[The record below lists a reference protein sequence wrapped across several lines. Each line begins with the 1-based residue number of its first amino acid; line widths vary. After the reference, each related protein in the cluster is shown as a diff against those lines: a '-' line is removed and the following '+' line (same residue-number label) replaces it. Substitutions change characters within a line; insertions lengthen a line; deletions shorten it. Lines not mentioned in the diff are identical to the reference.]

1 MVIDRSKHN
10 KYTTGAIYGN
20 QTSGGITTDA
30 NGNITGNDG
39 LSYSGGIIY
48 INGGAGGGISQE
60 LIDMLTNQDAFSYF
74 NVSDGIN
81 TVNVEAKQEKDV
93 INLNIIGDNESVE
106 TKVSTEK
113 YLPET
118 YYNGTGLKPG
128 RYSVSYNKVLIPDI
142 SGGDPVEII
151 KWVITI
157 KKIYG
162 NPIFPSVDFNGVQ
175 LLENGNSLGAFSID
189 SDRLTVTSNQT
200 TGLQQI
206 VIQLDSLINFTE
218 IRLISSEDYTSSVY
232 TTVTDIEDITIQTF
246 TTVLISQA
254 DTTRY
259 WKLDEEGKLFTDYDV
274 YTTKTL
280 GAKDLIWSDHGY
292 RVGDFVQGISGGIFH
307 IDDGIG
313 TVYAELD
320 KLKVRKKAYFETLEI
335 VNVNTVG
342 GKQIISPAG
351 AITIRKVDINDTYYR
366 CYFLGE
372 QDGVEIENR
381 FKVNDLAFSQNFNI
395 KKPGNYEQVANHYF
409 WRRVVGVSTQVDSD
423 GNHYIDLSV
432 IDCDTD
438 SDIPHVN
445 DVVAQLGN
453 TNDPDRQSAMIF
465 SSVDSESPRIMLCHG
480 INTYT
485 LNATNYFDLGVNH
498 ATNQAYMNVYGN
510 TYIGAKDGSTYIDYS
525 QTNGLTIKAHIS
537 ASSTYG
543 GQQFSDVFVTSENLS
558 SSVKAI
564 VGDDLEFLQNQ
575 IDGSIESYFYDYS
588 PTLNNYPAIE
598 WVTEADRQRH
608 NGDTFTN
615 IQEFIS
621 DSLTPDAGKSWRWVK
636 NDSGVWGWIP
646 ISDSDAVAALK
657 KAGQAQ
663 DTADGKRKVFTQ
675 KPGLN
680 DDYQVGD
687 LWVNATFTDTNGLL
701 LYSNDLLRANTSKN
715 KGELFSISHWEL
727 ASKYTDDTMASD
739 ALAKANAAQ
748 AAATAAGSAASQA
761 QTEIN
766 AYKLEIDDIFSDG
779 IITTSERS
787 RLNTLKDTINTTL
800 FDVQTTYN
808 NVYNNSALDGKTQ
821 KTALKTA
828 YTQFSNAATT
838 LLNSVTT
845 VISKNTISKGDVSA
859 VDQAYNN
866 FNTKYVD
873 YVAALHAANLEIM
886 NTLSNTAYANAVNKF
901 AWLNG
906 LFDPDQTTTIEG
918 GVVTTGVLA
927 LGKTTSGVFNVNAGI
942 NGVSNSSYLG
952 NGIAL
957 WFGGDM
963 IDKDNYTAGN
973 RPANVATSLIR
984 FDGSGYLGYIPN
996 SDSSK
1001 DEAAIWW
1008 DASGNIHANPLS
1020 FFVGPSSVGLLLS
1033 AFQVVPTSVGTP
1045 AAQYIIQRAPF
1056 QTVRIGNAYLG
1067 YDVVNNAV
1075 YVYTKDA
1082 SGNETACNFYARG
1095 GVSSL
1100 GFASGSGGAGGLDVD
1115 AMWDILG
1122 EDSTEQ
1128 IHPSHISTALSTYAT
1143 QDWVTEK
1150 LSNITIDTTNLVTT
1164 NTTQTIS
1171 ALKTITAGLKVSGRL
1186 YGTGDDEGIVVGRAS
1201 NSYAGITLGEHNGTH
1216 ASFYLN
1222 PNNDVI
1228 FRYKDSSNV
1237 FDVKHPK
1244 KSGTIALVGESY
1256 TKSESDGKY
1265 VTLSTAQTITGLKS
1279 FGTNVSTSGGE
1290 INRMAIIPYKHTG
1303 GPWYVNSYDTTST
1316 AYLRIKYG
1324 NTVAAHINH
1333 LGDLW
1338 VEGKIA
1344 KGGGTASQFLMADG
1358 SVKGTYDVYY
1368 ASKTRF
1374 LEEATGLARGD
1385 NDSSIEIPSSL
1396 PAGIRTRF
1404 KNNVG
1409 ASSPF
1414 GWNTIVDMTAFS
1426 GGSSSGAGYRNQF
1439 LFCNSAAQTD
1449 GSFWVRNGV
1458 DSTWNAWKKVLT
1470 EGNYPYYLDS
1480 RYVKKSGDTMTG
1492 KLTISHASNE
1502 SMIVNSTGAETYI
1515 RVQNAGASK
1524 SCFGWHN
1531 NASVGTYMYSSAC
1544 NKYLGIMDNGTPYFN
1559 GSTIWHAGNDGSGS
1573 GLDADLLDG
1582 LHGGRNGGYVLN
1594 ISLGDILDYGYTAV
1608 GLVDLTNP
1616 SSNPSKQSLSIGKVG
1631 VYRMNAVGG
1640 YNCTVTFA
1648 IQRVYNTN
1656 GMVGTYSLCGNA
1668 SYFKPVT
1675 FIYNGVKYGGF
1686 AFKLGE
1692 ANGNVRIQLQYG
1704 DVQPFKVDYK
1714 KIQAGTTTVLNSE
1727 INNSIVEV
1735 TSLDNRISAIASSA
1749 TKLQTART
1757 LWGQSFDGTGN
1768 VNGHLSIGKIVPQ
1781 VNAGRAE
1788 FSLVSTTDIPC
1799 DLWLGTNNDYH
1810 WSINERDS
1818 TERHD
1823 LSIYSRLSGKHVMRI
1838 LSDGKVGIG
1847 TTSPSYKLHVA
1858 GDIYANGGWLRTSGN
1873 VGWYSETHGG
1883 GIYMTDSSYVRVYGY
1898 KVLYSSSGYLA
1909 PYSSGTWISMA
1920 RRTDCIYADS
1930 NNTASSAH
1938 CLFRTKWNNG
1948 NALCYGGLGDQMG
1961 FYAFNKANIDSN
1973 SNAVAWSTYWT
1984 SNGTIHHGG
1993 ALEVSSTI
2001 FSNTGIWT
2009 NGYVS
2014 AKGNNTSDIRLK
2026 TDIKNFNA
2034 ISIIKSLRPVSFKW
2048 NELARKNSKV
2058 FDTDEVQYGLIAQEV
2073 KAVAPWAAV
2082 DNMFKDGYMGVRYD
2096 KFIPVLMKAQIE
2108 TIDEVADLKRRV
2120 ADLEKENKRL
2130 KELYYGK

>member
-1 MVIDRSKHN
+1 MVINRSKHN

-30 NGNITGNDG
+30 NGNVTASDG
-39 LSYSGGIIY
+39 LGYSGGIIY

-81 TVNVEAKQEKDV
+81 TVNVEAKQEKDY

-118 YYNGTGLKPG
+118 YYNSTGLKPG
-128 RYSVSYNKVLIPDI
+128 RYSVSYNKILIPDI
-142 SGGDPVEII
+142 SGGDPIEII

-157 KKIYG
+157 KKVYG
-162 NPIFPSVDFNGVQ
+162 DPIFPSTDFNGVQ
-175 LLENGNSLGAFSID
+175 LLEDGNSLGAFSID

-200 TGLQQI
+200 IGLQQI

-218 IRLISSEDYTSSVY
+218 IRLISSEDYTSSAY
-232 TTVTDIEDITIQTF
+232 TTITDIKDITIQTF

-254 DTTRY
+254 GATRY
-259 WKLDEEGKLFTDYDV
+259 WKLDENGKLFTEYDV

-280 GAKDLIWSDHGY
+280 GAKDLIWSDKGY
-292 RVGDFVQGISGGIFH
+292 RVGNFVQGISGGIFH
-307 IDDGIG
+307 INDEIG

-335 VNVNTVG
+335 INVNTVG

-409 WRRVVGVSTQVDSD
+409 WRKVVGVSTQVDSD
-423 GNHYIDLSV
+423 GNHYIDLS
-432 IDCDTD
+432 ITDCDTD

-480 INTYT
+480 IDTYT

-575 IDGSIESYFYDYS
+575 IDGNIESYFYDYS
-588 PTLNNYPAIE
+588 PTLNNYPAVE
-598 WVTEADRQRH
+598 WTTEADKQRH

-687 LWVNATFTDTNGLL
+687 LWVNATFTDSGGLL
-701 LYSNDLLRANTSKN
+701 LYSNDLLRANTAKN
-715 KGELFSISHWEL
+715 KGELFSITHWEL

-748 AAATAAGSAASQA
+748 AAATAAGSAATQA

-779 IITTSERS
+779 VITTSERS

-821 KTALKTA
+821 KTALQTA
-828 YTQFSNAATT
+828 YTQFSNSATA

-845 VISKNTISKGDVSA
+845 VTNKSTISKGDISA
-859 VDQAYNN
+859 VDQAYSN
-866 FNTKYVD
+866 FNTKYTD

-906 LFDPDQTTTIEG
+906 LFDPDQTTTIDG

-984 FDGSGYLGYIPN
+984 FDGSGYLGYVPN

-1001 DEAAIWW
+1001 DDAAIWW

-1020 FFVGPSSVGLLLS
+1020 FFVGPESVGLLLS
-1033 AFQVVPTSVGTP
+1033 AFQIVPTSVGAP

-1056 QTVRIGNAYLG
+1056 QEVRIGNAYLG

-1075 YVYTKDA
+1075 YVYTRDEQ
-1082 SGNETACNFYARG
+1082 GNEIACNFYARG
-1095 GVSSL
+1095 GISMYGS
-1100 GFASGSGGAGGLDVD
+1100 GSGSGGAGGLDVD

-1122 EDSTEQ
+1122 ESGIEQ
-1128 IHPSHISTALSTYAT
+1128 IHPSHISTALIDY
-1143 QDWVTEK
+1143 VN
-1150 LSNITIDTTNLVTT
+1150 NIIVN
-1164 NTTQTIS
+1164 
-1171 ALKTITAGLKVSGRL
+1171 
-1186 YGTGDDEGIVVGRAS
+1186 GTGNVVTSITKQGNDINVSLGTVQGAS
-1201 NSYAGITLGEHNGTH
+1201 SWADITGKPSWIGNSKPSYSFGELTGKPTTLAGYGITD
-1216 ASFYLN
+1216 A
-1222 PNNDVI
+1222 
-1228 FRYKDSSNV
+1228 
-1237 FDVKHPK
+1237 
-1244 KSGTIALVGESY
+1244 
-1256 TKSESDGKY
+1256 
-1265 VTLSTAQTITGLKS
+1265 VTLGTAQTITGFKT
-1279 FGTNVSTSGGE
+1279 FGVRTTTNTGE
-1290 INRMAIIPYKHTG
+1290 ANRIEIVPYKHTG
-1303 GPWYVNSYDTTST
+1303 TWYVNVYDTLSV
-1316 AYLRIKYG
+1316 AYLRLRYG
-1324 NTVAAHINH
+1324 ESDIPFSLSHQ
-1333 LGDLW
+1333 GDLT
-1338 VEGKIA
+1338 IA
-1344 KGGGTASQFLMADG
+1344 GRYIKSGGTSSQFLKADG
-1358 SVKGTYDVYY
+1358 SVDSNTYLTDSNLDHLYSVDTRSTPTLPNTFGNGLRAEFKYNSTNGLSDGGIYNGVLHFKPYGGSDDHSGGYPHQLGFTDNGNMWHRVGTSGTAWSTWCKLLDNNNY
-1368 ASKTRF
+1368 AGI
-1374 LEEATGLARGD
+1374 L
-1385 NDSSIEIPSSL
+1385 DSS
-1396 PAGIRTRF
+1396 
-1404 KNNVG
+1404 
-1409 ASSPF
+1409 
-1414 GWNTIVDMTAFS
+1414 
-1426 GGSSSGAGYRNQF
+1426 
-1439 LFCNSAAQTD
+1439 
-1449 GSFWVRNGV
+1449 
-1458 DSTWNAWKKVLT
+1458 
-1470 EGNYPYYLDS
+1470 
-1480 RYVKKSGDTMTG
+1480 YVKKSGDTMTG
-1492 KLTISHASNE
+1492 PLTIQMGDDTKLIFNNTDGEKYTTISFRENGTDYAGIN
-1502 SMIVNSTGAETYI
+1502 VNSGSYNFYSLPI
-1515 RVQNAGASK
+1515 NAAYYTANTTTL
-1524 SCFGWHN
+1524 C
-1531 NASVGTYMYSSAC
+1531 
-1544 NKYLGIMDNGTPYFN
+1544 
-1559 GSTIWHAGNDGSGS
+1559 GN
-1573 GLDADLLDG
+1573 LNADLLDG
-1582 LHGGRNGGYVLN
+1582 FHKD
-1594 ISLGDILDYGYTAV
+1594 DIYGYIYTT
-1608 GLVDLTNP
+1608 DLN
-1616 SSNPSKQSLSIGKVG
+1616 
-1631 VYRMNAVGG
+1631 
-1640 YNCTVTFA
+1640 
-1648 IQRVYNTN
+1648 
-1656 GMVGTYSLCGNA
+1656 
-1668 SYFKPVT
+1668 
-1675 FIYNGVKYGGF
+1675 
-1686 AFKLGE
+1686 
-1692 ANGNVRIQLQYG
+1692 NV
-1704 DVQPFKVDYK
+1704 
-1714 KIQAGTTTVLNSE
+1714 
-1727 INNSIVEV
+1727 INNSGISYYAYDYAASSSVINQPLGNNV
-1735 TSLDNRISAIASSA
+1735 YDARGVMTFYNDYRLQMSWRFNDAANLYMRAMYNGTWYGWGKVAFTTDNVASA
-1749 TKLQTART
+1749 TKLQTARSI
-1757 LWGQSFDGTGN
+1757 WGQSFDGTGN
-1768 VNGHLSIGKIVPQ
+1768 VSGSLTNVTDITASGLITANRFLSANIRIECDNSGAVNGHTSEI
-1781 VNAGRAE
+1781 
-1788 FSLVSTTDIPC
+1788 
-1799 DLWLGTNNDYH
+1799 NNFKNHLYLQH
-1810 WSINERDS
+1810 HTSNNTYICTGGGN
-1818 TERHD
+1818 
-1823 LSIYSRLSGKHVMRI
+1823 
-1838 LSDGKVGIG
+1838 VGIG
-1847 TTSPSYKLHVA
+1847 TATPSYKLHVA
-1858 GDIYANGGWLRTSGN
+1858 GSVYSSDWYYSQSNGYFINTGNVYYRQKDGYPDIYTGNGNEICIGSKTTDIYVNYRKSNAPNTPVN
-1873 VGWYSETHGG
+1873 WYWMNGT
-1883 GIYMTDSSYVRVYGY
+1883 
-1898 KVLYSSSGYLA
+1898 SSGYANFTL
-1909 PYSSGTWISMA
+1909 
-1920 RRTDCIYADS
+1920 
-1930 NNTASSAH
+1930 
-1938 CLFRTKWNNG
+1938 G
-1948 NALCYGGLGDQMG
+1948 NLL
-1961 FYAFNKANIDSN
+1961 
-1973 SNAVAWSTYWT
+1973 
-1984 SNGTIHHGG
+1984 
-1993 ALEVSSTI
+1993 
-2001 FSNTGIWT
+2001 
-2009 NGYVS
+2009 
-2014 AKGNNTSDIRLK
+2014 AKGGITMYSDIRKKNVLE
-2026 TDIKNFNA
+2026 NFNLPLEKICA
-2034 ISIIKSLRPVSFKW
+2034 APLFRFTYKDDDKSTLHIGSSAQYWQDVPGIVSTDSEGKYLTMDYNAMLSAVTLSLAKYTKKHETEIEKLKMENIQLRQ
-2048 NELARKNSKV
+2048 R
-2058 FDTDEVQYGLIAQEV
+2058 
-2073 KAVAPWAAV
+2073 
-2082 DNMFKDGYMGVRYD
+2082 
-2096 KFIPVLMKAQIE
+2096 IE
-2108 TIDEVADLKRRV
+2108 FLERRV
-2120 ADLEKENKRL
+2120 A
-2130 KELYYGK
+2130 

>member
-1 MVIDRSKHN
+1 MVINRSKHN

-30 NGNITGNDG
+30 DGNVTASDG
-39 LSYSGGIIY
+39 LGYSGGIIY

-81 TVNVEAKQEKDV
+81 TVNVEAKQEKDY

-118 YYNGTGLKPG
+118 YYNSTGLKPG
-128 RYSVSYNKVLIPDI
+128 RYSVSYNKILIPDI
-142 SGGDPVEII
+142 SGGDPVEIV

-162 NPIFPSVDFNGVQ
+162 DPIFPSTDFNGVQ
-175 LLENGNSLGAFSID
+175 LLEDGNSLGAFSID

-218 IRLISSEDYTSSVY
+218 IRLISSEDYTSSAY
-232 TTVTDIEDITIQTF
+232 TTITDIKDITIQTF

-254 DTTRY
+254 GATRY
-259 WKLDEEGKLFTDYDV
+259 WKLDENGKLFTEYDV

-280 GAKDLIWSDHGY
+280 GAKDLIWSDKGY
-292 RVGDFVQGISGGIFH
+292 RVGNFVQGISGGIFH
-307 IDDGIG
+307 INDEIG

-320 KLKVRKKAYFETLEI
+320 KLRVRKKAYFETLEI

-409 WRRVVGVSTQVDSD
+409 WRKVVGVSTQVDSD
-423 GNHYIDLSV
+423 GNHYIDLS
-432 IDCDTD
+432 ITDCDTD

-453 TNDPDRQSAMIF
+453 TTDPDRQSAMIF

-480 INTYT
+480 IDTYT

-510 TYIGAKDGSTYIDYS
+510 TFIGAKDGSTYIDYS

-588 PTLNNYPAIE
+588 PTLNNYPAVE
-598 WVTEADRQRH
+598 WTTEADKQRH

-687 LWVNATFTDTNGLL
+687 LWVNATFTDANGLL
-701 LYSNDLLRANTSKN
+701 LYSNDLLRANTAKN

-748 AAATAAGSAASQA
+748 AAANAAGSAATQA

-766 AYKLEIDDIFSDG
+766 AYKIEIDDIFSDG
-779 IITTSERS
+779 VITTSERN

-821 KTALKTA
+821 KTALQTA
-828 YTQFSNAATT
+828 YTQFSNSATA

-845 VISKNTISKGDVSA
+845 VTNKSTISKGDISA
-859 VDQAYNN
+859 VDQAYSN
-866 FNTKYVD
+866 FNTKYTD

-906 LFDPDQTTTIEG
+906 LFDPDQTTTIDG

-984 FDGSGYLGYIPN
+984 FDGSGYLGYVPN

-1008 DASGNIHANPLS
+1008 DATGNIHANPLS
-1020 FFVGPSSVGLLLS
+1020 FFVGPESVGLLMS
-1033 AFQVVPTSVGTP
+1033 AFQVVPSTSNRATYV
-1045 AAQYIIQRAPF
+1045 IQRAPF
-1056 QTVRIGNAYLG
+1056 QEVRIGNAYLG

-1075 YVYTKDA
+1075 YVYTRDEQ
-1082 SGNETACNFYARG
+1082 GNEIACNFYARG
-1095 GVSSL
+1095 GVSAL
-1100 GFASGSGGAGGLDVD
+1100 GFTSGSGGAGGLDVD

-1122 EDSTEQ
+1122 EAGTEQ

-1143 QDWVTEK
+1143 QDWVTEQ
-1150 LSNITIDTTNLVTT
+1150 LGSITVDTTNLVTI
-1164 NTTQTIS
+1164 NTVQTITS
-1171 ALKTITAGLKVSGRL
+1171 AKTFTKPVKVSITAITPSQEGLHYYNGNTLLGAIGAVHD
-1186 YGTGDDEGIVVGRAS
+1186 GTAVQYMQLNPKGVLDGFNGLVVGDE
-1201 NSYAGITLGEHNGTH
+1201 LGFNG
-1216 ASFYLN
+1216 YQ
-1222 PNNDVI
+1222 
-1228 FRYKDSSNV
+1228 V
-1237 FDVKHPK
+1237 FH
-1244 KSGTIALVGESY
+1244 SGNTIIPRVPDLR
-1256 TKSESDGKY
+1256 KY
-1265 VTLSTAQTITGLKS
+1265 VTLNTAQTITGGKTFMASTLFRSDTRGIIVYNDIRNKAGAIEILGANGTWSQNCLEFENNGNLTALHSITASSFIKS
-1279 FGTNVSTSGGE
+1279 
-1290 INRMAIIPYKHTG
+1290 
-1303 GPWYVNSYDTTST
+1303 
-1316 AYLRIKYG
+1316 
-1324 NTVAAHINH
+1324 
-1333 LGDLW
+1333 
-1338 VEGKIA
+1338 
-1344 KGGGTASQFLMADG
+1344 GGTASQFLKADG
-1358 SVKGTYDVYY
+1358 SVDSNTYLTESNLDNVLKQRGHILTQMNTYDVSVSKYAAIEQWSTSTVGRPESYGTALTFRDKASWYY
-1368 ASKTRF
+1368 RLAFGTSGTIYYYNGINTTTLTKKGTLAFVENLYSKT
-1374 LEEATGLARGD
+1374 E
-1385 NDSSIEIPSSL
+1385 S
-1396 PAGIRTRF
+1396 
-1404 KNNVG
+1404 
-1409 ASSPF
+1409 
-1414 GWNTIVDMTAFS
+1414 
-1426 GGSSSGAGYRNQF
+1426 
-1439 LFCNSAAQTD
+1439 D
-1449 GSFWVRNGV
+1449 G
-1458 DSTWNAWKKVLT
+1458 
-1470 EGNYPYYLDS
+1470 
-1480 RYVKKSGDTMTG
+1480 RYVKKAGDTMAGVLTTTTG
-1492 KLTISHASNE
+1492 INSGIKVGNTHITAIEGNLIFYKNANIRFGGDAWDYSQWGGLKYSHSNKY
-1502 SMIVNSTGAETYI
+1502 V
-1515 RVQNAGASK
+1515 
-1524 SCFGWHN
+1524 
-1531 NASVGTYMYSSAC
+1531 
-1544 NKYLGIMDNGTPYFN
+1544 YLGIADGTIFAANQAQSN
-1559 GSTIWHAGNDGSGS
+1559 GSILTPGITNIYVGNNVTNKVWHAGNDGSGS

-1582 LHGGRNGGYVLN
+1582 LHATVYGNGVLKYVSLPAYYDFGSSTSSYDYFLN
-1594 ISLGDILDYGYTAV
+1594 LLKWSYSNGSFNYAHSTIIGNGHPNAQGTTIISL
-1608 GLVDLTNP
+1608 
-1616 SSNPSKQSLSIGKVG
+1616 
-1631 VYRMNAVGG
+1631 
-1640 YNCTVTFA
+1640 
-1648 IQRVYNTN
+1648 
-1656 GMVGTYSLCGNA
+1656 
-1668 SYFKPVT
+1668 
-1675 FIYNGVKYGGF
+1675 
-1686 AFKLGE
+1686 
-1692 ANGNVRIQLQYG
+1692 YG
-1704 DVQPFKVDYK
+1704 DSGVNSAGVPRYSSGLYIGYGSNFSFFGTSDYNYY
-1714 KIQAGTTTVLNSE
+1714 IR
-1727 INNSIVEV
+1727 
-1735 TSLDNRISAIASSA
+1735 DIAFTDSNVSSA
-1749 TKLQTART
+1749 TKLATART
-1757 LWGQSFDGTGN
+1757 IWGQSFDGTGN
-1768 VNGHLSIGKIVPQ
+1768 VSGDMTNVGNITTTALNGRKIVVNGPSSNVWLHVGTGGANHGIYSGSKDAWICATDGTNTFMSIG
-1781 VNAGRAE
+1781 N
-1788 FSLVSTTDIPC
+1788 
-1799 DLWLGTNNDYH
+1799 
-1810 WSINERDS
+1810 
-1818 TERHD
+1818 
-1823 LSIYSRLSGKHVMRI
+1823 
-1838 LSDGKVGIG
+1838 VGIG
-1847 TTSPSYKLHVA
+1847 TTAPSYKLHVA
-1858 GDIYANGGWLRTSGN
+1858 GSVYSSGWYYSQGNGYFINTGNVYYSQKDGYPDIYTGNGNEICIGSKT
-1873 VGWYSETHGG
+1873 TD
-1883 GIYMTDSSYVRVYGY
+1883 IYVNYRKSNAPNTPVNWHWMNGT
-1898 KVLYSSSGYLA
+1898 SSGYANFTL
-1909 PYSSGTWISMA
+1909 
-1920 RRTDCIYADS
+1920 
-1930 NNTASSAH
+1930 
-1938 CLFRTKWNNG
+1938 G
-1948 NALCYGGLGDQMG
+1948 NLHA
-1961 FYAFNKANIDSN
+1961 I
-1973 SNAVAWSTYWT
+1973 
-1984 SNGTIHHGG
+1984 
-1993 ALEVSSTI
+1993 
-2001 FSNTGIWT
+2001 TGIWS

-2014 AKGNNTSDIRLK
+2014 AKGQNTSDIRLK
-2026 TDIKNFNA
+2026 TDINNFNA
-2034 ISIIKSLRPVSFKW
+2034 TIIIKSLRPVSFKW
-2048 NELARKNSKV
+2048 NDLARKNSKV

-2108 TIDEVADLKRRV
+2108 TIDEVTDLKRRV
-2120 ADLEKENKRL
+2120 TELEKENKRL
-2130 KELYYGK
+2130 KELYHGK

>member
-1 MVIDRSKHN
+1 MVINRSKHN

-30 NGNITGNDG
+30 NGNVTASDG
-39 LSYSGGIIY
+39 LGYSGGIIY

-81 TVNVEAKQEKDV
+81 TVNVEAKQEKDY

-118 YYNGTGLKPG
+118 YYNSTGLKPG
-128 RYSVSYNKVLIPDI
+128 RYSVSYNKILIPDI
-142 SGGDPVEII
+142 SGGDPIEII

-157 KKIYG
+157 KKVYG
-162 NPIFPSVDFNGVQ
+162 DPIFPSTDFNGVQ
-175 LLENGNSLGAFSID
+175 LLEDGNSLGAFSID

-218 IRLISSEDYTSSVY
+218 IRLISSEDYTSSAY
-232 TTVTDIEDITIQTF
+232 TTITDIKDITIQTF

-254 DTTRY
+254 GATRY
-259 WKLDEEGKLFTDYDV
+259 WKLDDEGKLFTEYDV

-280 GAKDLIWSDHGY
+280 GAKDLIWSDKGY
-292 RVGDFVQGISGGIFH
+292 RVGNFVQGISGGIFH
-307 IDDGIG
+307 VDDEIG

-409 WRRVVGVSTQVDSD
+409 WRKVVGVSTQVDSD
-423 GNHYIDLSV
+423 GNHYIDLS
-432 IDCDTD
+432 ITDCDTD

-465 SSVDSESPRIMLCHG
+465 SSVDSESPRILLCHG
-480 INTYT
+480 IDTYT

-510 TYIGAKDGSTYIDYS
+510 TYIGAKDGSTYLDYS

-543 GQQFSDVFVTSENLS
+543 GQSFSDVFVTSENLS
-558 SSVKAI
+558 ASVKAI

-588 PTLNNYPAIE
+588 PTLNNYPAVE
-598 WVTEADRQRH
+598 WTTEADKQRH

-687 LWVNATFTDTNGLL
+687 LWVNATFTDANGLL
-701 LYSNDLLRANTSKN
+701 LYSNDLLRANTAKN

-748 AAATAAGSAASQA
+748 AAATAAGSAATQA

-779 IITTSERS
+779 VITTSERS

-821 KTALKTA
+821 KTALQTA
-828 YTQFSNAATT
+828 YTQFSNSATA

-845 VISKNTISKGDVSA
+845 VTNKSTISKGDISA
-859 VDQAYNN
+859 VDQAYSN
-866 FNTKYVD
+866 FNTKYTD

-984 FDGSGYLGYIPN
+984 FDGSGYLGYVPN

-1008 DASGNIHANPLS
+1008 DATGNIHANPLS
-1020 FFVGPSSVGLLLS
+1020 FFVGPESVGLLLS
-1033 AFQVVPTSVGTP
+1033 AFQIVPTSVGVPT
-1045 AAQYIIQRAPF
+1045 AQYIIQRAPF
-1056 QTVRIGNAYLG
+1056 QEVRIGNAYLG

-1075 YVYTKDA
+1075 YVYTRDEQ
-1082 SGNETACNFYARG
+1082 GNEIACNFYARG
-1095 GVSSL
+1095 GVSAL
-1100 GFASGSGGAGGLDVD
+1100 GFTSGSGGAGGLDVD

-1122 EDSTEQ
+1122 ESGIEQ

-1143 QDWVTEK
+1143 QDWVTEQ
-1150 LSNITIDTTNLVTT
+1150 LGSIIVDTTNLVTID
-1164 NTTQTIS
+1164 TTQTITS
-1171 ALKTITAGLKVSGRL
+1171 TKTFTNPVKVSITATTPSQEGLHYYNGNTLLGAIGAVHDGTAVQYMQLNPKGVLDGFNGLVVGDELGFNGYQVFHSGNTIIPRVPDLREYVKFDNLYYALMNRFMALTQMNTYDSSVSKGAAIEQWLPSTSGCPESYGTALTFKDMTSWYYRLAFGTSGNIYYYNGINTITLTKKGTLAFVENL
-1186 YGTGDDEGIVVGRAS
+1186 YSKT
-1201 NSYAGITLGEHNGTH
+1201 
-1216 ASFYLN
+1216 
-1222 PNNDVI
+1222 
-1228 FRYKDSSNV
+1228 
-1237 FDVKHPK
+1237 
-1244 KSGTIALVGESY
+1244 
-1256 TKSESDGKY
+1256 ESDG
-1265 VTLSTAQTITGLKS
+1265 
-1279 FGTNVSTSGGE
+1279 
-1290 INRMAIIPYKHTG
+1290 
-1303 GPWYVNSYDTTST
+1303 
-1316 AYLRIKYG
+1316 
-1324 NTVAAHINH
+1324 
-1333 LGDLW
+1333 
-1338 VEGKIA
+1338 
-1344 KGGGTASQFLMADG
+1344 
-1358 SVKGTYDVYY
+1358 
-1368 ASKTRF
+1368 
-1374 LEEATGLARGD
+1374 
-1385 NDSSIEIPSSL
+1385 
-1396 PAGIRTRF
+1396 
-1404 KNNVG
+1404 
-1409 ASSPF
+1409 
-1414 GWNTIVDMTAFS
+1414 
-1426 GGSSSGAGYRNQF
+1426 
-1439 LFCNSAAQTD
+1439 
-1449 GSFWVRNGV
+1449 
-1458 DSTWNAWKKVLT
+1458 
-1470 EGNYPYYLDS
+1470 

-1492 KLTISHASNE
+1492 RLAIGPISDDATPLQLDVSSSVSE
-1502 SMIVNSTGAETYI
+1502 IGI
-1515 RVQNAGASK
+1515 RLKMNYASK
-1524 SCFGWHN
+1524 GWLGYHPTYGTNLYNYSCG
-1531 NASVGTYMYSSAC
+1531 
-1544 NKYLGIMDNGTPYFN
+1544 KYIGINDSGVPNLS
-1559 GSTIWHAGNDGSGS
+1559 GSKIWYEGNDGSGS

-1582 LHGGRNGGYVLN
+1582 LH
-1594 ISLGDILDYGYTAV
+1594 YTAFARTDQWQ
-1608 GLVDLTNP
+1608 GVDLNTLNGFGIMMNNANADATAARHYP
-1616 SSNPSKQSLSIGKVG
+1616 IQEAGTLFYGTAAYASSNQIYGSYNSNRWFFRGGGNSVNAKTAWKEMAFLS
-1631 VYRMNAVGG
+1631 
-1640 YNCTVTFA
+1640 
-1648 IQRVYNTN
+1648 
-1656 GMVGTYSLCGNA
+1656 S
-1668 SYFKPVT
+1668 
-1675 FIYNGVKYGGF
+1675 
-1686 AFKLGE
+1686 
-1692 ANGNVRIQLQYG
+1692 NV
-1704 DVQPFKVDYK
+1704 
-1714 KIQAGTTTVLNSE
+1714 
-1727 INNSIVEV
+1727 
-1735 TSLDNRISAIASSA
+1735 SSA

-1768 VNGHLSIGKIVPQ
+1768 VSGDMTNVGNITTTALNGRKIVVNGPSSNVWLHVGSGGANHGIYSGSKDAWICATDGTNTFMSIG
-1781 VNAGRAE
+1781 N
-1788 FSLVSTTDIPC
+1788 
-1799 DLWLGTNNDYH
+1799 
-1810 WSINERDS
+1810 
-1818 TERHD
+1818 
-1823 LSIYSRLSGKHVMRI
+1823 
-1838 LSDGKVGIG
+1838 VGIG
-1847 TTSPSYKLHVA
+1847 TTAPSYKLHVA
-1858 GDIYANGGWLRTSGN
+1858 GTIFT
-1873 VGWYSETHGG
+1873 
-1883 GIYMTDSSYVRVYGY
+1883 
-1898 KVLYSSSGYLA
+1898 
-1909 PYSSGTWISMA
+1909 
-1920 RRTDCIYADS
+1920 
-1930 NNTASSAH
+1930 NNTIIGHRYA
-1938 CLFRTKWNNG
+1938 TNT
-1948 NALCYGGLGDQMG
+1948 NAA
-1961 FYAFNKANIDSN
+1961 AFVFDKPGSN
-1973 SNAVAWSTYWT
+1973 Y
-1984 SNGTIHHGG
+1984 
-1993 ALEVSSTI
+1993 
-2001 FSNTGIWT
+2001 TGIGSDGTANTIRLSACDSAGNWVSYEQIWKFYGT
-2009 NGYVS
+2009 VTTTVGIWSDGYVS
-2014 AKGNNTSDIRLK
+2014 AKGQNTSDVRLK
-2026 TDIKNFNA
+2026 TDIKSFNA
-2034 ISIIKSLRPVSFKW
+2034 TSIIKSLRPVSFKW
-2048 NELARKNSKV
+2048 NAIARKNSKV

-2108 TIDEVADLKRRV
+2108 TIDEVTDLKRRV
-2120 ADLEKENKRL
+2120 TELEKENKRL